1 MKQLSKSKKGF
12 VASATVD
19 FYAYL
24 TFILVIIIF
33 AAMFLV
39 MKGCEGGQNQVTA
52 DNILIEKAKADA
64 NYLVLNFLKTKHGN
78 GNIADLIVSSIAD
91 NDYTILEQKI
101 YDYFNLNYIG
111 PTAKTGDDIYYWK
124 ITLRYP
130 DPTETY
136 GKGHK
141 SFPDHGVRESSSQYI
156 EPTDINKLLIQ
167 QIANEFL
174 LSMALPSWQTVYL
187 YDDKS
192 WPIHNIIQH
201 YYIPDSNGE
210 LINIWFVYSRM
221 NAWSVFGR

>member
-52 DNILIEKAKADA
+52 DDILIEKAKADA
-64 NYLVLNFLKTKHGN
+64 NYLVLNFLKTEYEN
-78 GNIADLIVSSIAD
+78 GNIADLIVSSKEN
-91 NDYTILEQKI
+91 NDYDILGEKI
-101 YDYFNLNYIG
+101 YDYFNLNYFE
-111 PTAKTGDDIYYWK
+111 PTAPNPWGCNYWK

-130 DPTETY
+130 DST
-136 GKGHK
+136 K
-141 SFPDHGVRESSSQYI
+141 SFPYGPMCTIYRQSIKD
-156 EPTDINKLLIQ
+156 TDINKLLIQ

-187 YDDKS
+187 YDGKS
-192 WPIHNIIQH
+192 SPMNYIIQH
-201 YYIPDSNGE
+201 YYIPDSDGK
-210 LINIWFVYSRM
+210 LIDIKFVYSRM